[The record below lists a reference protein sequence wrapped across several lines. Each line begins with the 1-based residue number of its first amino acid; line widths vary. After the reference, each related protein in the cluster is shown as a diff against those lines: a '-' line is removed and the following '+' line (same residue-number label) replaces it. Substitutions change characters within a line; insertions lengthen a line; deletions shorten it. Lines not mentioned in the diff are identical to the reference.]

1 MVKSKVNKEAEDIY
15 LELSSSVTLGV
26 SFKLLMCEMGII
38 TSTSQDMCENQ
49 ATKRALS
56 P

>member
-26 SFKLLMCEMGII
+26 SFKLPMCEIGII
-38 TSTSQDMCENQ
+38 TSTSQDMYENQ
-49 ATKRALS
+49 ANKRSL
-56 P
+56 PP